1 MWKNVWKIPS
11 SKFFTQRIYS
21 SGLSETYLQSCQE
34 SMMDHC
40 IKSVH
45 IQSYSG
51 PNVGKYGPE

>member
-1 MWKNVWKIPS
+1 MCE
-11 SKFFTQRIYS
+11 KFHHRSCSTQRIYS

-34 SMMDHC
+34 PMMDHC